1 MEMLTEIVTGVLDV
15 GAVVMLPIVM
25 TILGLIFRVK
35 FDQALKAGVTIG
47 IGFAGLQVMVSF
59 LLTSV
64 QPAIDF
70 YSSMNGSGF
79 TTVDIGWA
87 AVDGAAWSVP
97 WAPLVIIFG
106 ILINLALIFLNV
118 VDVLNID
125 IWNYAHFLV
134 AGTMAWALSGNLW
147 LGFGV
152 AMAFCVIDLFLAQA
166 VAPKWQEYTGVPGI
180 TCSTL
185 CQLSFGWPFAELM
198 NKIIDAI
205 PVVRDIDW
213 SMDKVGEK
221 LGVLGDPAIIGLI
234 VGLILGVLTQQPWQ
248 STLLMGMQVAASLVL
263 LPKMVSIMM
272 EGLSTIAGA
281 AQEFMRKHVGKD
293 KDGNE
298 RELLVGMDVAL
309 GIGNPAV
316 VTTSVIMIP
325 LAILFAFIIPGMT
338 YFPIGTM
345 TGIIY
350 QIAMFAMVSRGN
362 LFRTVVSFGI
372 FQFVTEWLAAIVAP
386 EATAMLVAA
395 GMSVSGLV
403 TDAFFGLSGAN
414 LLVAF
419 VGRLFTGI

>member
-1 MEMLTEIVTGVLDV
+1 MQILSEIVSTIIDT

-25 TILGLIFRVK
+25 TVLGMVFGVK
-35 FDQALKAGVTIG
+35 FSRALKAGVTVG
-47 IGFAGLQVMVSF
+47 IGFAGMVVMVNF
-59 LLTSV
+59 LLSSV
-64 QPAIDF
+64 QPAIDY
-70 YSSMNGSGF
+70 YSSMGGSGF

-87 AVDGAAWSVP
+87 AVDGAAWGVP
-97 WAPLVIIFG
+97 WAPLVIVLG

-118 VDVLNID
+118 TNVLNVD

-134 AGTMAWALSGNLW
+134 AGTMAYGLSGNLW

-152 AMAFCVIDLFLAQA
+152 AMVFCVVDLFLAQA
-166 VAPKWQEYTGVPGI
+166 VAPKWQEYTGVKGI

-185 CQLSFGWPFAELM
+185 CQLSFGWPMAELL
-198 NKIIDAI
+198 NRIIDKI

-213 SMDKVGEK
+213 SLDKVSQK
-221 LGVLGDPAIIGLI
+221 LGILGDPAIIGVI
-234 VGLILGVLTQQPWQ
+234 VGITLGVLTQQPWNEC
-248 STLLMGMQVAASLVL
+248 LLMGMQVGASLVL

-272 EGLSTIAGA
+272 GGLSTIADG
-281 AQEFMRKHVGKD
+281 AQEFMRKHIGKD
-293 KDGNE
+293 KNGND
-298 RELLVGMDVAL
+298 RELIVGMDVAL
-309 GIGNPAV
+309 GIGNPVV

-362 LFRTVVSFGI
+362 LFRTIVTFGI
-372 FQFVTEWLAAIVAP
+372 FQFITEWLAAIVAP
-386 EATAMLVAA
+386 EATAMLVAT
-395 GMSVSGLV
+395 GMDISGLV

-414 LLVAF
+414 LIVAF
-419 VGRLFTGI
+419 LGRLFCGV

>member
-1 MEMLTEIVTGVLDV
+1 MEFLSSIVSGIIDT

-25 TILGLIFRVK
+25 TVLGLIFRVPFGK
-35 FDQALKAGVTIG
+35 ALKSGVTIG
-47 IGFAGLQVMVSF
+47 IGFAGLTTMVSF

-64 QPAIDF
+64 QPAIDY
-70 YSSMNGSGF
+70 YSSMGGSGF
-79 TTVDIGWA
+79 TTVDVGWA
-87 AVDGAAWSVP
+87 AVDGAAWGVP
-97 WAPLVIIFG
+97 WAPLVIIGG
-106 ILINLALIFLNV
+106 IAINLILIFLKV

-134 AGTMAWALSGNLW
+134 AGTMAYALSGNLW

-152 AMAFCVIDLFLAQA
+152 AMFFCVVDLFLAQK
-166 VAPKWQEYTGVPGI
+166 VAPKWQEYTGVPGV

-185 CQLSFGWPFAELM
+185 CQLSFGWPVAELL
-198 NKIIDAI
+198 NKIIDCI

-213 SMDKVGEK
+213 SLEKINDK
-221 LGVLGDPAIIGLI
+221 LGVLGDPAIIGVI
-234 VGLILGVLTQQPWQ
+234 VGLILGALTHQTWQ
-248 STLLMGMQVAASLVL
+248 ETLLMGMQVSASLVL

-272 EGLSTIAGA
+272 EGLSTVAEA
-281 AQEFMRKHVGKD
+281 AQEFMRKYAGKD

-325 LAILFAFIIPGMT
+325 LTILFAFLIPGMT

-362 LFRTVVSFGI
+362 LFRTIVTYGI
-372 FQFVTEWLAAIVAP
+372 FQFITEWLAAIVAP
-386 EATAMLVAA
+386 EATAMLVAT
-395 GMSVSGLV
+395 GMTINGLV

-419 VGRLFTGI
+419 IGRLFTGI

>member
-1 MEMLTEIVTGVLDV
+1 MQILSEIVSTIIDT

-25 TILGLIFRVK
+25 TVLGMVFGVK
-35 FDQALKAGVTIG
+35 FSRALKAGVTVG
-47 IGFAGLQVMVSF
+47 IGFAGMVVMVNF
-59 LLTSV
+59 LLSSV
-64 QPAIDF
+64 QPAIDY
-70 YSSMNGSGF
+70 YSSMGGSGF

-87 AVDGAAWSVP
+87 AVDGAAWGVP
-97 WAPLVIIFG
+97 WAPLVIVLG

-118 VDVLNID
+118 TNVLNVD

-134 AGTMAWALSGNLW
+134 AGTMAYGLSGNLW

-152 AMAFCVIDLFLAQA
+152 AMVFCVVDLFLAQA
-166 VAPKWQEYTGVPGI
+166 VAPKWQEYTGVKGI

-185 CQLSFGWPFAELM
+185 CQLSFGWPMAELL
-198 NKIIDAI
+198 NRIIDKI

-213 SMDKVGEK
+213 SLDKVSQK
-221 LGVLGDPAIIGLI
+221 LGILGDPAIIGVI
-234 VGLILGVLTQQPWQ
+234 VGITLGVLTQQPWNEC
-248 STLLMGMQVAASLVL
+248 LLMGMQVGASLVL

-272 EGLSTIAGA
+272 EGLSTIADG
-281 AQEFMRKHVGKD
+281 AQEFMRKRIGKD
-293 KDGNE
+293 KNGND
-298 RELLVGMDVAL
+298 RELIVGMDVAL
-309 GIGNPAV
+309 GIGNPVV

-362 LFRTVVSFGI
+362 LFRTIVTFGI
-372 FQFVTEWLAAIVAP
+372 FQFITEWLAAIVAP
-386 EATAMLVAA
+386 EATAMLVAT
-395 GMSVSGLV
+395 GMDISGLV

-414 LLVAF
+414 LIGAF
-419 VGRLFTGI
+419 LGRLFCGV